1 MRVFLLLFLLVP
13 LWLYAQP
20 TPRMG
25 LAPAARNASLSTPQ
39 AAPVVEVEGVLWLTL
54 EEALELHQKE
64 RRKLF
69 VDVYTDWCSW
79 CKKMDKTTFMDPKLS
94 AYVNEHFYPVR
105 FNAEQ
110 SEQIEFKSR
119 VYKANKAG
127 GRSQHELAVE
137 WLQGRMTFPTVVF
150 LDENLNLIQP
160 IAGYQP
166 ADKLLVILQYFATDS
181 HKTTPWEIF
190 EKKQ

>member
-1 MRVFLLLFLLVP
+1 MRICLLLFLSVP
-13 LWLYAQP
+13 LLLHAQP

-25 LAPAARNASLSTPQ
+25 LAPAAKSASLTAPQ
-39 AAPVVEVEGVLWLTL
+39 PAPELEVDGVAWLTL
-54 EEALELHQKE
+54 EEALELHRKE

-79 CKKMDKTTFMDPKLS
+79 CKKMDKTTFLDPKLS

-110 SEQIEFKSR
+110 AEQVEFKSR
-119 VYKANKAG
+119 VYKSTKTG
-127 GRSQHELAVE
+127 GRSQHELAAE

-166 ADKLLVILQYFATDS
+166 ADKLLVIMQYFATDS
-181 HKTTPWEIF
+181 HKTTPWEVF

>member
-1 MRVFLLLFLLVP
+1 MRVFLLLLLSVP

-25 LAPAARNASLSTPQ
+25 LSPAAKHASLSAPQ
-39 AAPVVEVEGVLWLTL
+39 AAPELEMEGVVWLTL
-54 EEALELHQKE
+54 EEALELYQKE

-110 SEQIEFKSR
+110 TEQVEFKAK
-119 VYKANKAG
+119 VYKATKSG

-160 IAGYQP
+160 IAGYQS
-166 ADKLLVILQYFATDS
+166 ADKLLIILQYFATDS
-181 HKTTPWEIF
+181 HKTTPWEVF